1 LVYNVTI
8 KPLKTNQMNNLKKS
22 ILFVS
27 IVFSNAFQAQ
37 SIKTITGFH
46 HLESVASEDRNLY
59 VADIGKDLA
68 PQTKDGDGA
77 ILKLDA
83 KGNIL
88 EANFVKEKL
97 NAPKGLAIYKGI
109 LWFTDIDRILAIDIK
124 TGNKLYEI
132 DFSKESSFLNDIAV
146 WDANTLYV
154 SATDISKLFKVNLLD
169 KTYLEVVLDKT
180 IAGINGLYCAKK
192 GNILFVNGIG
202 SNNKANGV
210 VGAVNLKNN
219 KVTQLTT
226 YEGIYDG
233 LAVVNETLYVSNWVA
248 FEKKGTLLSID
259 LNSKRLKTL
268 PMPEHFSGPADFII
282 DGNTIVL
289 PAMITGELHF
299 IPFNN
304 SLTQKL

>member
-1 LVYNVTI
+1 
-8 KPLKTNQMNNLKKS
+8 MNNLKRS
-22 ILFVS
+22 ILFAS
-27 IVFSNAFQAQ
+27 IAFSSAIHAQ

-46 HLESVASEDRNLY
+46 HLESVVSEGRNLY

-83 KGNIL
+83 KGNVL
-88 EANFVKEKL
+88 EASFVKEKL

-109 LWFTDIDRILAIDIK
+109 LWLTDIDRILAIDLK

-132 DFSKESSFLNDIAV
+132 DFSKESGFLNDIAV

-154 SATDISKLFKVNLLD
+154 SATDVSKLFKVNLET
-169 KTYLEVVLDKT
+169 KTFSAIVLDKT
-180 IAGINGLYCAKK
+180 IAGINGLYCVKK
-192 GNILFVNGIG
+192 SNVLYVNGIG

-210 VGAVNLKNN
+210 VAAVNLKNN

-226 YEGIYDG
+226 FEGIYDG
-233 LAVVNETLYVSNWVA
+233 LAVVDETLYVSNWVA

-268 PMPEHFSGPADFII
+268 PMPEHLSGPADFII